1 MAFTT
6 AAGTN
11 NKCYLK
17 NKDHGAESAN
27 AIAISV
33 RMSCYEGNI
42 TLFPSSHTFTMY
54 DLLPHCLKWYLKYF
68 NPQLTHAARSHL
80 CVPELFQV

>member
-17 NKDHGAESAN
+17 NMNHGAESAHST
-27 AIAISV
+27 AISA
-33 RMSCYEGNI
+33 RMSCYAGN
-42 TLFPSSHTFTMY
+42 LA
-54 DLLPHCLKWYLKYF
+54 K
-68 NPQLTHAARSHL
+68 A
-80 CVPELFQV
+80 